1 MCRACEEKK
10 KKCFDLQAPSCWI
23 HLRITCVSLMK
34 SCFSLHLLPNTSFSP
49 STTITVSYSAQF
61 FIFFFNPRVWVRSPR
76 QVINTIPSPN
86 EIITPRQ
93 IHNLRTF
100 PSIIAVCHLNP
111 CLSQISS
118 VGWREEKRRVPKHA
132 CQHTNFCV
140 ELLSERLFDYT
151 TIFNNVSIVTLS
163 LKMNFKSLQLS
174 SESKSGKPAQL
185 IPVNN
190 FIPPT
195 CQMES

>member
-1 MCRACEEKK
+1 MR
-10 KKCFDLQAPSCWI
+10 
-23 HLRITCVSLMK
+23 SL
-34 SCFSLHLLPNTSFSP
+34 
-49 STTITVSYSAQF
+49 
-61 FIFFFNPRVWVRSPR
+61 R

-93 IHNLRTF
+93 IHSFRTF

-111 CLSQISS
+111 CLSQISG
-118 VGWREEKRRVPKHA
+118 VGEEKKKCRVLKHA
-132 CQHTNFCV
+132 HQRTNFCA

-151 TIFNNVSIVTLS
+151 TIFNTVRIVTLS
-163 LKMNFKSLQLS
+163 LQMNFKSLQLS